1 MEVVIVVFL
10 LMFAMLAFA
19 WFYLQR
25 AKARTDAPV
34 ASSEAVGGI
43 HRCAAPAAPAPAAD
57 HVHTA
62 DDEHDHPH

>member
-25 AKARTDAPV
+25 AKARTDASV
-34 ASSEAVGGI
+34 ASSDAAAATDA
-43 HRCAAPAAPAPAAD
+43 AAPAATAPADD

>member
-34 ASSEAVGGI
+34 ASTD
-43 HRCAAPAAPAPAAD
+43 AAAASTDAPAPAAAD

>member
-25 AKARTDAPV
+25 AKTRTDAPV
-34 ASSEAVGGI
+34 ASADASVASAD
-43 HRCAAPAAPAPAAD
+43 AAAPAAD

-62 DDEHDHPH
+62 DDEHDYPH